1 MRLTRSRKPS
11 PPAQG
16 PVCKVQGG
24 GVGWRFRAPARVWVH
39 GASWGMVGV
48 QGRSWPGSEAEGFL
62 PEPERCVKTP
72 LVEAQSTAIARA
84 MARICNDGQRCFGV
98 QGGHGQKT
106 LSLSGLP
113 RAAVRCARWR
123 LAVQVAANAV
133 RGPQGGAIQVGH
145 GLQAVSRRTGRA
157 LCARGQ
163 LCPRLSA
170 GSARRHRTLEKAG
183 QVYNKK
189 THGRRPWQAGR
200 STQTQ
205 RYAGRALSRHAGN
218 APAKGAW
225 PVRTAQMQRSGKTGE
240 PPTPPWP
247 KRPKLPQW
255 AHRYNRGW
263 EGRGRGLHKATH
275 GPGAGVRRPGR
286 QQPSRL
292 AGFHCNNWH
301 FPRWGSGNEGARL
314 LRCNIGWSTCFL
326 GIPSNEAGVSLQTG
340 DAAAGS
346 GSWPWRPPQCGFPR
360 PVWQTRVPDAF

>member
-39 GASWGMVGV
+39 GASWGVVEV

-62 PEPERCVKTP
+62 PEPEGRDKTP
-72 LVEAQSTAIARA
+72 LIEAQSTAIARA
-84 MARICNDGQRCFGV
+84 MARICNDEQRCFGV

-106 LSLSGLP
+106 LSLSALP

-123 LAVQVAANAV
+123 LAVQVAANAM

-145 GLQAVSRRTGRA
+145 SLQAVSRRTDRA

-163 LCPRLSA
+163 LCPRFSA

-205 RYAGRALSRHAGN
+205 RYAERCRHGTRATSRRRGMACADGTDATKRQDREATHAT
-218 APAKGAW
+218 PTDKGH
-225 PVRTAQMQRSGKTGE
+225 MGY
-240 PPTPPWP
+240 
-247 KRPKLPQW
+247 
-255 AHRYNRGW
+255 YNRGW
-263 EGRGRGLHKATH
+263 EGRGRSSHKATH

-286 QQPSRL
+286 QQPSRF

-314 LRCNIGWSTCFL
+314 LRCNIGWSMCFL
-326 GIPSNEAGVSLQTG
+326 GLPSDEAGVSPRTG
-340 DAAAGS
+340 DAVAGC

-360 PVWQTRVPDAF
+360 PVWQTRVPGAF

>member
-1 MRLTRSRKPS
+1 MQSSRGWCGVALQS
-11 PPAQG
+11 ASAGLG
-16 PVCKVQGG
+16 PWGLL
-24 GVGWRFRAPARVWVH
+24 GV
-39 GASWGMVGV
+39 WG
-48 QGRSWPGSEAEGFL
+48 
-62 PEPERCVKTP
+62 
-72 LVEAQSTAIARA
+72 
-84 MARICNDGQRCFGV
+84 
-98 QGGHGQKT
+98 
-106 LSLSGLP
+106 SGLA

-133 RGPQGGAIQVGH
+133 RGPQGGAIHVGH

-163 LCPRLSA
+163 LCPWLSA

-205 RYAGRALSRHAGN
+205 RYAGRAPSRHAGN

-255 AHRYNRGW
+255 AHRYNTGW
-263 EGRGRGLHKATH
+263 EGRAGLAQRN
-275 GPGAGVRRPGR
+275 PRPGSER
-286 QQPSRL
+286 Q
-292 AGFHCNNWH
+292 
-301 FPRWGSGNEGARL
+301 
-314 LRCNIGWSTCFL
+314 
-326 GIPSNEAGVSLQTG
+326 EAWQAAAVTACWVSLQQLALSTLG
-340 DAAAGS
+340 L
-346 GSWPWRPPQCGFPR
+346 RK
-360 PVWQTRVPDAF
+360 

>member
-1 MRLTRSRKPS
+1 MQSSRGWCGVALQS
-11 PPAQG
+11 ASAGLG
-16 PVCKVQGG
+16 PWGLL
-24 GVGWRFRAPARVWVH
+24 GV
-39 GASWGMVGV
+39 WG
-48 QGRSWPGSEAEGFL
+48 
-62 PEPERCVKTP
+62 
-72 LVEAQSTAIARA
+72 
-84 MARICNDGQRCFGV
+84 
-98 QGGHGQKT
+98 
-106 LSLSGLP
+106 SGLA

-123 LAVQVAANAV
+123 LAVQVAANTV
-133 RGPQGGAIQVGH
+133 RGPQGGVIQVGH

-157 LCARGQ
+157 LC
-163 LCPRLSA
+163 PRLSA
-170 GSARRHRTLEKAG
+170 CSARRHRTLEKAG

-205 RYAGRALSRHAGN
+205 RYAGRTLSRHAGY

-225 PVRTAQMQRSGKTGE
+225 PVRTAQMQQSGKTGE

-255 AHRYNRGW
+255 ADRYNRGW

-292 AGFHCNNWH
+292 AGVHCNNWH

-326 GIPSNEAGVSLQTG
+326 GLPGDEARVSLRTG
-340 DAAAGS
+340 DAVAEY
-346 GSWPWRPPQCGFPR
+346 GSWPWRPLRCGFPR
-360 PVWQTRVPDAF
+360 PAWQTRVPGAF